1 MLTAH
6 YLHYGGCQLIQV
18 RGLSAGAL
26 FVEGIPGTAVL
37 LHSTLHPPGRDPAL
51 AVTE

>member
-18 RGLSAGAL
+18 RGQSAGAL
-26 FVEGIPGTAVL
+26 LTEEIPGTAVL
-37 LHSTLHPPGRDPAL
+37 RHSTSAWTRPGAGGD
-51 AVTE
+51 